1 MHSRCHTVPKLG
13 RQRSDV
19 RIYTRKGDTGTT
31 GLLFGGDRVS
41 KADLRTDAYGTT
53 DEAVSALG
61 LARASLGAATD
72 RTEVR
77 LGELILRIQRE
88 LFVVGAELAT
98 HPDRRERL
106 ADGVSRVTEAMVAAL
121 EGEIDELEERVEQ
134 PREFVLPGESS
145 TGAAIDLARTTVRR
159 AERRAVALADDGGL
173 PDSQVLP
180 YLNRLADLLFVMA
193 RAADG
198 GFRAVRE

>member
-1 MHSRCHTVPKLG
+1 M
-13 RQRSDV
+13 

-41 KADLRTDAYGTT
+41 KADPRTDAYGTT

-61 LARASLGAATD
+61 LARAFIGSETD
-72 RTEVR
+72 RTEAR
-77 LGELILRIQRE
+77 LAELILRLQRE

-98 HPDRRERL
+98 HAARRDRLTDR
-106 ADGVSRVTEAMVAAL
+106 VSRVTAEMVAAL
-121 EGEIDELEERVEQ
+121 EGEIDALEQLVEQ
-134 PREFVLPGESS
+134 PKEFVLPGE
-145 TGAAIDLARTTVRR
+145 TAAGAALDLARTTVRR
-159 AERRAVALADDGGL
+159 AERRAVALADGGGL
-173 PDSQVLP
+173 PDSSVVP

-198 GFRAVRE
+198 RFTPVRE